1 MDRAVGGDARNDRC
15 LLERNAC
22 DHHSRQLRRHARRPH
37 HPAQQDRGKETG
49 MSEWQPLETAPTDG
63 RDILLWHLVRQCQ
76 YIGHYSSSWGWY
88 ISVRDDSVHFDQC
101 LCWMPLPT
109 KPENADKKLRE

>member
-1 MDRAVGGDARNDRC
+1 
-15 LLERNAC
+15 
-22 DHHSRQLRRHARRPH
+22 
-37 HPAQQDRGKETG
+37 

-109 KPENADKKLRE
+109 KPENADKKLRELEHKWQEMDRRALQEDAERAAKALNEFDDKIRAKLTQPDSTNQ